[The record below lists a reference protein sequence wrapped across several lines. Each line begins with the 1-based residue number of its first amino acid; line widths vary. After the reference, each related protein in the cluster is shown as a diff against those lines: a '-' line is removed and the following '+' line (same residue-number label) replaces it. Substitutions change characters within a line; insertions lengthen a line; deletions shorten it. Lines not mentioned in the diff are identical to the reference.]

1 MMKKTE
7 TFLKWSILGIAV
19 VVASCLLWC
28 RTANIQTNDV
38 FDTKYGSFLAA
49 QHAVYVNDF
58 ESASLFASKLSDVDN
73 ASVNNLRVLS
83 SFLNGILPENVSD
96 LRDDKDISSR
106 IIYDAYLVKNGVWD
120 EMRKRH
126 AKDKSS
132 LFATFRIW
140 PSIAANYK
148 TDTFKFING
157 LETADSW
164 KNFVR
169 GQIYAHLG
177 KVDKAI
183 DCFGRVD
190 TAFLN
195 INDYRYLMS
204 FYTHENRD
212 DLADKL
218 RQDFTATPGGMF
230 MVAYNDIPDWSE
242 YDGIQNQMAF
252 SLLQTV
258 SHTKV
263 MMYSDLSLVLLRFA
277 QIIAPDSN
285 KDAISFYIGQFLTKR
300 NSDNIKAFGNISQ
313 NSPFY
318 PFVMINT
325 VKSDVDIE
333 HLKELLKQNPLFV
346 PALQKVLSN
355 LIKTGDKHT
364 ALKIINRALKDENL
378 SPESRAFFTKMRAN
392 IYFAFGDYK
401 KAQSDL
407 FYASSVLFNDAELYA
422 LQAKIWAEQNRDI
435 ETAYEYAMKMVTK
448 SPTDIFA
455 WDVLGRVVYVREGV
469 DAALEVVE
477 GVSEFADSCSSLFE
491 HLGDLYREI
500 GEFDLAR
507 DAYNHAID
515 LSDDG
520 LVVVPNIIK
529 KLRKLK

>member
-1 MMKKTE
+1 MKKTE
-7 TFLKWSILGIAV
+7 TFLKWLILGTLIV
-19 VVASCLLWC
+19 VVSCLWWR
-28 RTANIQTNDV
+28 RTMDVRTNNV
-38 FDTKYGSFLAA
+38 FDTKYGAFLAA

-58 ESASLFASKLSDVDN
+58 ESASLFASELSDVDN
-73 ASVNNLRVLS
+73 DSVNNLRVLS
-83 SFLNGILPENVSD
+83 SFLNGVLPENVSD
-96 LRDDKDISSR
+96 LRDAKDIPSR
-106 IIYDAYLVKNGVWD
+106 IIYDAYLVKNGDWD

-132 LFATFRIW
+132 LFSTFRIW
-140 PSIAANYK
+140 SSIATNYK
-148 TDTFKFING
+148 TDTFKFIDR

-177 KVDKAI
+177 KIDKAV
-183 DCFGRVD
+183 DCFGKVD
-190 TAFLN
+190 IAFLN

-204 FYTHENRD
+204 FYMHENRD
-212 DLADKL
+212 DSADKL
-218 RQDFTATPGGMF
+218 RTDFTATPGGMF
-230 MVAYNDIPDWSE
+230 MVTYNDVPDWSE

-252 SLLQTV
+252 GLLQTV

-263 MMYSDLSLVLLRFA
+263 MMYSDLSLVMLRFA
-277 QIIAPDSN
+277 QIIAPESN
-285 KDAISFYIGQFLTKR
+285 KDAISFYIGQFLTQR
-300 NSDNIKAFGNISQ
+300 NNNAKAFGNISQ

-325 VKSDVDIE
+325 VKSDDIN

-355 LIKTGDKHT
+355 QIKTGDKSG
-364 ALKIINRALKDENL
+364 ALKTINRALKDKSL
-378 SPESRAFFTKMRAN
+378 SPENRAFFTKMRAN

-407 FYASSVLFNDAELYA
+407 FDASSVLFNDAELYA

-477 GVSEFADSCSSLFE
+477 SVSEFANSCSSLFE
-491 HLGDLYREI
+491 HLGDLYCEI

-507 DAYNHAID
+507 DAYNRAID

-520 LVVVPNIIK
+520 LVIVPNITK

>member
-7 TFLKWSILGIAV
+7 TFLKWAILGTAIV
-19 VVASCLLWC
+19 VVSCLLWY
-28 RTANIQTNDV
+28 RTSNVQTNNV
-38 FDTKYGSFLAA
+38 FDTKYGAFLAA

-58 ESASLFASKLSDVDN
+58 ESASLFASELSNVDN
-73 ASVNNLRVLS
+73 ASVNNLRILS
-83 SFLNGILPENVSD
+83 SFLNGVLPENVSD
-96 LRDDKDISSR
+96 LHDAKDIPSR
-106 IIYDAYLVKNGVWD
+106 IIYDAYLVENANWD

-132 LFATFRIW
+132 LFSAFRIW
-140 PSIAANYK
+140 SSIATNYK
-148 TDTFKFING
+148 TDTFKFIDG

-169 GQIYAHLG
+169 GQIYAHMG
-177 KVDKAI
+177 KIDKAI
-183 DCFGRVD
+183 EYFNSVD
-190 TAFLN
+190 IAFLN

-218 RQDFTATPGGMF
+218 RTDFTATPGGMF
-230 MVAYNDIPDWSE
+230 MISYNDIPDWSE
-242 YDGIQNQMAF
+242 YDGVQNQMAF

-263 MMYSDLSLVLLRFA
+263 MMYSDLSLVMLRFA
-277 QIIAPDSN
+277 QIIAPESN
-285 KDAISFYIGQFLTKR
+285 KDAISFYIGQFLTQR
-300 NSDNIKAFGNISQ
+300 NNDSKAFGDISHD
-313 NSPFY
+313 SPFY

-325 VKSDVDIE
+325 VKSDVDIK

-355 LIKTGDKHT
+355 QIKMGDKRG
-364 ALKIINRALKDENL
+364 ALKTINRALKDKDL
-378 SPESRAFFTKMRAN
+378 SPENRAFFTKMRAN
-392 IYFAFGDYK
+392 IYFAFGDYGR
-401 KAQSDL
+401 AQSDL
-407 FYASSVLFNDAELYA
+407 FDASSVLFNDAELYA
-422 LQAKIWAEQNRDI
+422 LQAKIWAAQNRDI

-455 WDVLGRVVYVREGV
+455 WAVLGRVVYVREGV

-477 GVSEFADSCSSLFE
+477 GVSEFANSCSSLFE
-491 HLGDLYREI
+491 HLGDLYFEI

-507 DAYNHAID
+507 DAYNRAID

-520 LVVVPNIIK
+520 LVVVPNITK